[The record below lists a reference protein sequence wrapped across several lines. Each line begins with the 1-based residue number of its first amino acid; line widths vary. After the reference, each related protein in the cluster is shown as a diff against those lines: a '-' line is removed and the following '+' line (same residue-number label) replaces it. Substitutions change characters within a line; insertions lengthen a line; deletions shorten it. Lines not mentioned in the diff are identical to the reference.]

1 MSDWNGRT
9 APDAAEIEAM
19 ARHAMTTLPPNSAK
33 PRPRSPSASPNSPP
47 RTCWTNC
54 RSTTRST

>member
-19 ARHAMTTLPPNSAK
+19 ARHAMTTILWK
-33 PRPRSPSASPNSPP
+33 ASPG
-47 RTCWTNC
+47 
-54 RSTTRST
+54 RSMTRST